1 MKIVS
6 LIGDR
11 ASGKSL
17 ALSQIAH
24 ATGALMLHNGD
35 SDQAKLHALTA
46 HGFKKPVLQGIRT
59 VVLDEA
65 GHDSIKFLKEL
76 DGFDDFIVYVVPAT
90 TAAHDLLGIETEAM
104 REEQNSLVPACGSAE
119 QAPPVFETGY
129 AAMLLTPI
137 GSDEVAQANHRLK
150 DAHGIENG
158 WDFRFSVSDDGCTL
172 FVKHTFGSTA
182 NRIFSLMP
190 GVEVPRVLAAIQ
202 AVNQH
207 LEHYDFSVVPSS
219 VQPFAANYEK
229 VGDLSL
235 ANFYKLSKGMDV

>member
-1 MKIVS
+1 MKIVA

-11 ASGKSL
+11 GTGKSR
-17 ALSQIAH
+17 ALHHIAS
-24 ATGALMLHNGD
+24 ATGACVLANSD
-35 SDQAKLHALTA
+35 SDSAKLNALRQHAA
-46 HGFKKPVLQGIRT
+46 SGRPIGYVA
-59 VVLDEA
+59 VLDEA
-65 GHDSIKFLKEL
+65 SSLSIQFLQNL
-76 DGFDDFIVYVVPAT
+76 DGYDEYIVYVVPAT